1 VPRVPQHEKPERN
14 LMIAVERFIASSQTR
29 DLWLAARDRG
39 VTATQVA
46 KASTPA
52 GMKEVLAQI
61 ENPTAVEPNAFMDW
75 GVNREPYIAHIIK
88 ERYSEFQLMPNDW
101 LIAAEGNNNE
111 WMLSTPDMLSLDHRF
126 IAEIKTTGKPFDNA
140 IPINYRRQVQWQ
152 LHTVGAERCLFAWE
166 LRLEGPEGFVPGFD
180 IETQWIERDDEMIE
194 KLISVAQEV
203 QQHAIYHERSKR
215 EFTTTAV

>member
-1 VPRVPQHEKPERN
+1 
-14 LMIAVERFIASSQTR
+14 MIPVERFIVSSQTK

-52 GMKEVLAQI
+52 GMKEVLANI
-61 ENPTAVEPNAFMDW
+61 ENPTPVEPNGFMSW
-75 GVNREPYIAHIIK
+75 GTEREPYIALAIK
-88 ERYSEFQLMPNDW
+88 ERFSEFQLMPNDF
-101 LIAAEGNNNE
+101 LIAAEGPGNE

-126 IAEIKTTGKPFDNA
+126 IGEIKTTGKGFDKG

-166 LRLEGPEGFVPGFD
+166 LRLEGPAGFAPGFD
-180 IETQWIERDDEMIE
+180 IETEWIERDEKMIE
-194 KLISVAQEV
+194 ELIKVAQEI
-203 QQHAIYHERSKR
+203 QQHAIYWERSQH
-215 EFTTTAV
+215 EYN